1 MARSIAWTTDLLS
14 TNFFTCSSKA
24 MGASESVPVPT
35 LFGGPSPVK
44 LAATVL
50 FHMPSAAK
58 MRGAEPFDAFHTSIV
73 LGEVEYAFSGQGIR
87 ATRPLVSHAMLNRN
101 TEVRLIGHTNF
112 SASQMLSFLNQFF
125 QPGTYDLICKN
136 CNSFSDCA
144 LYLLLGQRLE
154 AKYSRMEKTGK
165 AGQKRIGLMSALR
178 LIGMNYKANPAS
190 QNFQVDEVLAK
201 TDIYMRGHGVRGHP
215 KLEDMD
221 QYASTPRVCCC

>member
-1 MARSIAWTTDLLS
+1 
-14 TNFFTCSSKA
+14 
-24 MGASESVPVPT
+24 E
-35 LFGGPSPVK
+35 
-44 LAATVL
+44 
-50 FHMPSAAK
+50 
-58 MRGAEPFDAFHTSIV
+58 
-73 LGEVEYAFSGQGIR
+73 